1 MREDDQAR
9 ASATT
14 GAAGH
19 DDRWRALAVC
29 LVAGGMCLLDV
40 SIVNVALPSIR
51 EGLAASDSQVQWVV
65 AGYSLA
71 FGMAL
76 VPAGRL
82 GDARSR
88 RTVFMWGVAL
98 FTLASAACGAA
109 PSAWAICVARVVQGV
124 GGGMITPQ
132 VSGFIQNLFRGPE
145 RGRAFGLFG
154 ASIGIST
161 AIGPLLGGVLVQL
174 GGSEWG
180 WRLVFYVNLPVG
192 LLLLVLARKWLPR
205 VPTGPRQ
212 SLDPVGVLLFA
223 AAMLLVLLPVVE
235 GDQAA
240 PLSQR
245 PWWLAGVAAV
255 VLVGFYAWERHWSG
269 RGRETLVDL
278 SLARVPS
285 YVFGL
290 GLGTFYFAGF
300 TSIFIVL
307 TLYLQS
313 GLRYSALEAGL
324 TQLPFAAGSAV
335 TAFYGGRIVQRWGR
349 ALVLGGLATITV
361 ALVGIDLL
369 LPRLEGDVGLS
380 LAPLLLLAGA
390 GGGLVIS
397 PNITLAL
404 DEVDPARAG
413 AGGGLLQT
421 AQRVGSALGV
431 AVVLAQFFGAL
442 AATGGDHAEALSQSL
457 RTTIGLV
464 VVALLLGLADLVRR
478 VRTPGARVTPSA
490 TGRDPEPDPHRG

>member
-1 MREDDQAR
+1 VTNVVD
-9 ASATT
+9 
-14 GAAGH
+14 AGNETQEQH
-19 DDRWRALAVC
+19 QDRWKALAVC

-51 EGLAASDSQVQWVV
+51 SGLHADDSDIQWVV

-71 FGMAL
+71 FGVAL

-88 RTVFMWGVAL
+88 RTVFMIGVAA

-109 PSAWAICVARVVQGV
+109 QGPLWIAVARIVQGA
-124 GGGMITPQ
+124 GGGLITPQ
-132 VSGFIQNLFRGPE
+132 VSGFIQNLFKGPE

-161 AIGPLLGGVLVQL
+161 AIGPLLGGLLVQL
-174 GGSEWG
+174 GGEDFG

-192 LLLLVLARKWLPR
+192 LLLLVLARRWLPVAAEGR
-205 VPTGPRQ
+205 RQ

-223 AAMLLVLLPVVE
+223 SATVLVLLPVVE
-235 GDQAA
+235 GQQGQ
-240 PLSQR
+240 PLSER
-245 PWWLAGVAAV
+245 PWWLLGVAAAVFV
-255 VLVGFYAWERHWSG
+255 VFYLWERHWTA

-278 SLARVPS
+278 SLAKVSS

-290 GLGTFYFAGF
+290 GLGSFYFAGF

-307 TLYLQS
+307 TLHLQN
-313 GLRYSALEAGL
+313 GLGYSALEAGL
-324 TQLPFAAGSAV
+324 TQMPFAVGSAV
-335 TAFYGGRIVQRWGR
+335 SAFLAGRVVNRFGR
-349 ALVLGGLATITV
+349 ALVVTGLVVVSGSLV
-361 ALVGIDLL
+361 AVDLVSPHLD
-369 LPRLEGDVGLS
+369 GDVGLK
-380 LAPLLLLAGA
+380 LAPLLFLCGA
-390 GGGLVIS
+390 GGGMVIA

-421 AQRVGSALGV
+421 AQRIGSAIGV
-431 AVVLAQFFGAL
+431 AVVLATFFDRL
-442 AATGGDHAEALSQSL
+442 ASSHGDSTEAFSVSL
-457 RTTIGLV
+457 RTTTALIL
-464 VVALLLGLADLVRR
+464 VALVLGVADLVRR
-478 VRTPGARVTPSA
+478 ARQPSA
-490 TGRDPEPDPHRG
+490 GPEEVVAAPR